1 VESTRDM
8 RELDCIGGDIAL
20 DFANTL
26 GGARDG
32 PWDDEWLPAYADLLG
47 WGRHAGLL
55 DDATAGALADR
66 AAAHPD
72 EAAAAHAEAIALREA
87 IHAVAAAHAR
97 GEPAPAAPLAAV
109 AAAHRAALAHAV
121 LAPAPTT
128 GGGASDGT
136 AGRAGAARRA
146 GADEAGGGAALDWTW
161 DDATDLR
168 RPIWPL
174 AQAAVDLLRSERV
187 ARLKQCGH
195 CRWVFLDTSK
205 NRSRRWCSMA
215 HCGTDAKVRS
225 LRARRARARQRP
237 PRQE

>member
-1 VESTRDM
+1 M
-8 RELDCIGGDIAL
+8 RELDRIAGDVAL

-26 GGARDG
+26 GGAKDG
-32 PWDDEWLPAYADLLG
+32 SWDDEWLPGYADLLAWSLHG
-47 WGRHAGLL
+47 GVL
-55 DDATAGALADR
+55 DDATAGALAQR
-66 AAAHPD
+66 TAAHPD

-87 IHAVAAAHAR
+87 MHAVAAAHAN
-97 GEPAPAAPLAAV
+97 EEAAPAGALAAI

-121 LAPAPTT
+121 LAPAPVTT
-128 GGGASDGT
+128 S
-136 AGRAGAARRA
+136 RAGAAGRVGA
-146 GADEAGGGAALDWTW
+146 GGAGGGTPLDWTW

-174 AQAAVDLLRSERV
+174 AQAAVDLLRSPRI

-225 LRARRARARQRP
+225 LRARRARARQQRA
-237 PRQE
+237 REE

>member
-1 VESTRDM
+1 MESARDM
-8 RELDCIGGDIAL
+8 RELDRIGGDLAL

-26 GGARDG
+26 GGAKGG
-32 PWDDEWLPAYADLLG
+32 PWDDEWLPGYADLLAWSHHG
-47 WGRHAGLL
+47 GVL
-55 DDATAGALADR
+55 DDGTAGALAER

-87 IHAVAAAHAR
+87 IHAVAAAHAD
-97 GEPAPAAPLAAV
+97 GEGAPADALAAI

-121 LAPAPTT
+121 LAPAPVS
-128 GGGASDGT
+128 ASG
-136 AGRAGAARRA
+136 
-146 GADEAGGGAALDWTW
+146 AGGTPLDWAW
-161 DDATDLR
+161 QGSTDLR

-174 AQAAVDLLRSERV
+174 AQAAVELLRSPRI

-225 LRARRARARQRP
+225 LRAKRARARQRRA
-237 PRQE
+237 RQE

>member
-1 VESTRDM
+1 M
-8 RELDCIGGDIAL
+8 RELDRIGGDVAL

-26 GGARDG
+26 GGAKDG
-32 PWDDEWLPAYADLLG
+32 PWDDEWLPGYADLLAWTLHG
-47 WGRHAGLL
+47 GVL
-55 DDATAGALADR
+55 DDATAGDLAQR

-87 IHAVAAAHAR
+87 IHAVAAAHAD
-97 GEPAPAAPLAAV
+97 GQPAPADALAV
-109 AAAHRAALAHAV
+109 IAAAHRAALAHAV
-121 LAPAPTT
+121 LAPAPLSAS
-128 GGGASDGT
+128 GA
-136 AGRAGAARRA
+136 AGRAGAGGA
-146 GADEAGGGAALDWTW
+146 GAAGRTGGAGGGTALDWTW

-174 AQAAVDLLRSERV
+174 AQAAVDLLRSPRI

-215 HCGTDAKVRS
+215 HCGTEAKVRS
-225 LRARRARARQRP
+225 LRARRARARQR
-237 PRQE
+237 RAREE